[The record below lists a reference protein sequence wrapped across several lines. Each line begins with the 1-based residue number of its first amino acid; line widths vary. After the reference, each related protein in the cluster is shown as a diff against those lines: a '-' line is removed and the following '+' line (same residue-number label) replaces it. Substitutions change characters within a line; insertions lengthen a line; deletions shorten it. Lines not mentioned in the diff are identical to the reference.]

1 MLSCPVCHV
10 ELEPFAVHGV
20 TVHECPRCQGR
31 WFEGKELRAAIDK
44 TDDDLR
50 WLDFQLF
57 EEKDQKYAR
66 LAGDKAC
73 PSDSTKMLAV
83 EYSHSKVQIDKCETC
98 GGVWLSKTEFER
110 IVKYLEDLVVS
121 ETADQYARDAL
132 RELKEIGEHPTHAVS
147 ELRDFFAVAR
157 LLRLRLLAEH
167 PQLTETMDIINR
179 SYPH

>member
-10 ELEPFAVHGV
+10 PLEPFEYHGV
-20 TVHECPRCQGR
+20 TIHECPNCEGK
-31 WFEGKELRAAIDK
+31 WFEGHELRQAIDK

-57 EEKDQKYAR
+57 EDRDQKYA
-66 LAGDKAC
+66 LISGGKSC

-83 EYSHSKVQIDKCETC
+83 EYSHSKVQIDKCESC
-98 GGVWLSKTEFER
+98 GGVWLSKAEFDK
-110 IVKYLEDLVVS
+110 IISYLENLVVT

-147 ELRDFFAVAR
+147 ELRDFFAVVR

-167 PQLTETMDIINR
+167 PHLTETMDAINR
-179 SYPH
+179 AYPH